1 MNKDFSAN
9 EKLDYHKWYQ
19 DTPDEGF
26 SPERNKAVIRDSI
39 AKSQL
44 FRERRNKDYVES
56 IRERADAVASYLKA
70 VAMGM
75 EKGVDQY
82 FGRKELARLRGKQ
95 IVEEVKGRMKRL
107 MSLD

>member
-1 MNKDFSAN
+1 MGMTAN

-19 DTPDEGF
+19 DTPDAGF

-39 AKSQL
+39 AKSEL
-44 FRERRNKDYVES
+44 YRERRNKDYVEAL
-56 IRERADAVASYLKA
+56 RERTDAVASYLKR
-70 VAMGM
+70 VSMGM
-75 EKGVDQY
+75 EKSVDQY
-82 FGRKELARLRGKQ
+82 FGRKELARLRGQK

>member
-1 MNKDFSAN
+1 MKMTAN
-9 EKLDYHKWYQ
+9 EKLDYRKWYQ
-19 DTPDEGF
+19 DTPEVGF

-44 FRERRNKDYVES
+44 LRERRNRDYIES

-70 VAMGM
+70 VSQGM

-82 FGRKELARLRGKQ
+82 FGRKELAHLRGQK
-95 IVEEVKGRMKRL
+95 IVDEIKGRTKRL